1 MRTVYHISVVA
12 SSMRVEIL
20 FKTPFLFFFF
30 FNDTPPTEI
39 SPLPQPDA
47 LPIYPEHR
55 LHDHRRQAERGL
67 IQQQQPRLGHQ
78 APRHRDHLQLTARQ
92 RPAERIGKRP
102 DVRKQV
108 EHGVDRK
115 STRLN
120 SSHLVI
126 SYSVFCLT

>member
-1 MRTVYHISVVA
+1 MHTTTYEKEGTD
-12 SSMRVEIL
+12 SSSKPSSYWYVDTLMTMLIDTEIKL
-20 FKTPFLFFFF
+20 YSFFFF

-47 LPIYPEHR
+47 LPIYPEPR

-108 EHGVDRK
+108 EHG
-115 STRLN
+115 
-120 SSHLVI
+120 
-126 SYSVFCLT
+126 